1 MMGEG
6 EWASA
11 GLCTRVRCVCVY
23 VCVLKC
29 MSGQAI
35 TRDST
40 KSRGVLITCAT
51 LNGHSLINVVSTV
64 PVPAPQFKR
73 YSAGKSI

>member
-1 MMGEG
+1 MLLLAWQMMGEG

-40 KSRGVLITCAT
+40 KSRG
-51 LNGHSLINVVSTV
+51 HSLINVVSTV